1 MSALALAPFGHWLQ
15 RHGSLI
21 RRVQW
26 VVVLFYVTLLVVPA
40 VLPLPDESAHIVNN
54 LTIFAQFVFWGI
66 WWPFV
71 LLSMVLVGRMW
82 CGVLCPEGALSEWA
96 SSKGRN
102 RAIPRWVR
110 WGGWP
115 FVAFSLTT
123 LYGQLVSVYQ
133 YPKAVLLVL
142 GGSTVAAI
150 IIGYLYG
157 REKRVWCKYLC
168 PVNGVFGLMSKLAPM
183 HYKVDADAWR
193 TSYHSV
199 TRIVPVNCAPLVAM
213 RQMEGASDCHSCG
226 RCSGHRDAIALTA
239 RTPNHEVVKLGAR
252 LATGWQSV
260 LILFGL
266 LGIALGAFQWTV
278 NPHFIQVKQLIAEWL
293 IERDILWPFAENAP
307 WWLLTNYPAQRDVFS
322 WLDGALVSGYILG
335 MGVLMGCALSAIIGL
350 ASRLLGPWQ
359 RQRFYHF
366 SQALIPLA
374 GCGVFLGL
382 SALTVNLLKNDGVPV
397 FWVSDLRL
405 MLLIGASLWS
415 LWLAIGISRQ
425 YPAST
430 WRRLGALGIFSLALA
445 LVDANWIL
453 MFWIW

>member
-1 MSALALAPFGHWLQ
+1 MSTLALAPLGNWLQ
-15 RHGSLI
+15 SHGRLI

-26 VVVLFYVTLLVVPA
+26 VVVLFYVSLLVLPTL
-40 VLPLPDESAHIVNN
+40 LPLPDESAHIVNN

-82 CGVLCPEGALSEWA
+82 CGVLCPEGSLSEWA

-102 RAIPRWVR
+102 RAIPHWMR

-115 FVAFSLTT
+115 FVAFSMTT

-150 IIGYLYG
+150 IIGYFYG

-183 HYKVDADAWR
+183 HYKVDAEAWR
-193 TSYHSV
+193 SSYHSV
-199 TRIVPVNCAPLVAM
+199 TKIVPVNCAPLVAM
-213 RQMEGASDCHSCG
+213 RQMEGASDCHACG

-239 RTPNHEVVKLGAR
+239 RGPNHEVVKLGAK

-335 MGVLMGCALSAIIGL
+335 MGVLMGCALSAILGL
-350 ASRLLGPWQ
+350 ASRVLGPWQ

-366 SQALIPLA
+366 CQALIPLA

-382 SALTVNLLKNDGVPV
+382 SALTVNLLKSDGIPV

-405 MLLIGASLWS
+405 MLLVGASLWS
-415 LWLAIGISRQ
+415 FWLAIGITRQ
-425 YPAST
+425 YVATGSQ
-430 WRRLGALGIFSLALA
+430 RLAALSLFSLALA
-445 LVDANWIL
+445 LVDVNWVL